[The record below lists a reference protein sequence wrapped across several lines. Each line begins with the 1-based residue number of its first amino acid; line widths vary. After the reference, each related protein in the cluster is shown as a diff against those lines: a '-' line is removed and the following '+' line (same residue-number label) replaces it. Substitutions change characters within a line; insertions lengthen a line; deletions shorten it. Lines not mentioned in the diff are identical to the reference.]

1 VLIRAGILSLVQR
14 IVYQIMDHPRLS
26 QPTLGILQKMLE
38 YMEPESLLPP
48 DTIEK
53 FWRDEL
59 FDAGF
64 APAFVDIAFTYNF
77 QWSQII
83 SDLFAGSFGGQNPRF
98 SDAIS
103 SDFSEQNLKRL
114 FWFVLSV
121 YDKESPLAVQL
132 GDALIRDGFH
142 FKPSS
147 KVDSSVPLEL
157 AQIPAKKAL
166 VSDLQQKLNQGALI
180 AVLHIDLDGFKTVN
194 DTLGHSEGD
203 RCLIQVAQRMAEAIL
218 EKGKLYRTY
227 ADEFVVILPNFTKG
241 EAAATAERIR
251 SAVDAGNR
259 ESLCK
264 VTASI
269 GVVSSESG
277 EADAKAMIA
286 AAERTMHVA
295 KERKNFVAID

>member
-1 VLIRAGILSLVQR
+1 
-14 IVYQIMDHPRLS
+14 MEPRLS
-26 QPTLGILQKMLE
+26 EPTLGILRKMLE
-38 YMEPESLLPP
+38 YMEPESLATP

-59 FDAGF
+59 YDAGF
-64 APAFVDIAFTYNF
+64 AQTFIDIAVTYGF
-77 QWSQII
+77 HWSQIV
-83 SDLFAGSFGGQNPRF
+83 SDLFVDRFGGHNPHF

-103 SDFSEQNLKRL
+103 PDFCGQNLKRL

-132 GDALIRDGFH
+132 REALVRDGFH

-147 KVDSSVPLEL
+147 KADSFVPTEL

-166 VSDLQQKLNQGALI
+166 VSDLQQKLDQRALV
-180 AVLHIDLDGFKTVN
+180 AVLTMDLDGFKTVN

-203 RCLIQVAQRMAEAIL
+203 RCLIRVAQRMAEAIL
-218 EKGKLYRTY
+218 EKGKLYRPH

-251 SAVDAGNR
+251 AAVAADNR
-259 ESLCK
+259 DSGLK
-264 VTASI
+264 ITVSI

-277 EADAKAMIA
+277 QADAKTLIA

-295 KERKNFVAID
+295 KEKKNFVALA

>member
-1 VLIRAGILSLVQR
+1 MG
-14 IVYQIMDHPRLS
+14 VYKIMDHPRLS
-26 QPTLGILQKMLE
+26 EPTLGILRKMLE
-38 YMEPESLLPP
+38 YMEPECVLPT

-53 FWRDEL
+53 FWRVEL

-83 SDLFAGSFGGQNPRF
+83 PDLFVGRFGSQNPHF

-103 SDFSEQNLKRL
+103 LDFCEQNLKRL

-121 YDKESPLAVQL
+121 YDKESPLAVQIS
-132 GDALIRDGFH
+132 DALIRDGFH

-147 KVDSSVPLEL
+147 KVDSAVPVEL

-166 VSDLQQKLNQGALI
+166 VSDLQLKLDQGALI
-180 AVLHIDLDGFKTVN
+180 AVLDIDLDGFKTVN
-194 DTLGHSEGD
+194 DTFGHCEGD
-203 RCLIQVAQRMAEAIL
+203 RCLIQVAQRMTEAIL
-218 EKGKLYRTY
+218 EKGKLYRPH

-259 ESLCK
+259 DSRWK
-264 VTASI
+264 VTVSI

-277 EADAKAMIA
+277 QSDAKAMIA
-286 AAERTMHVA
+286 AAERTMNVA
-295 KERKNFVAID
+295 KEKENFVAIA

>member
-1 VLIRAGILSLVQR
+1 
-14 IVYQIMDHPRLS
+14 
-26 QPTLGILQKMLE
+26 MLE
-38 YMEPESLLPP
+38 YMEPKSLSSP

-59 FDAGF
+59 YNAGF
-64 APAFVDIAFTYNF
+64 APTFIDIAATYGF
-77 QWSQII
+77 HWDQIVA
-83 SDLFAGSFGGQNPRF
+83 DLFEGRLGGQSPHF
-98 SDAIS
+98 CDAIS
-103 SDFSEQNLKRL
+103 PDFCGQNLKRL

-132 GDALIRDGFH
+132 GEALVRDGFH

-147 KVDSSVPLEL
+147 KVDSSVPTEL

-166 VSDLQQKLNQGALI
+166 VTDLQLKLDQRALV
-180 AVLHIDLDGFKTVN
+180 AVLTMDLDGFKTVN

-203 RCLIQVAQRMAEAIL
+203 RCLIQVAQRIAEAIL
-218 EKGKLYRTY
+218 EKGKLYRPH

-251 SAVDAGNR
+251 SAVAADNR
-259 ESLCK
+259 DGGLK
-264 VTASI
+264 VTVSI

-277 EADAKAMIA
+277 QADAKTLIA
-286 AAERTMHVA
+286 AAERTMDVA
-295 KERKNFVAID
+295 KEKKNFVALA